1 MRAAVLT
8 RYGDVEGL
16 EVRDID
22 EPRAAA
28 GEVKVRIAASS
39 LNALDLKLITGAL
52 KDWFPLRLPAI
63 LGFDASGEVV
73 EMGPGASGFQV
84 GDLVFGQI
92 RHGLAEY
99 ATAPVGVLAR
109 IPPGLSPVDA
119 AALPVVALTGA
130 QLVEEA
136 INPKPGARLLVTGA
150 VGSVGRVAVYLA
162 RARGARVIAGVR
174 SRQLGEAVA
183 LGADEVVALD
193 DAAAVE
199 RLPAL
204 DAIADTVGGETVAR
218 LLPKLAPGG
227 VLGTVLGAPRGAKG
241 EVTVRAIES
250 HPDPRRLVELAEE
263 VVRGK
268 LVIPIAGRFP
278 LAQVREAF
286 QRAGQGA
293 GKVLLTPR
301 ETP

>member
-16 EVRDID
+16 EVRNID
-22 EPRAAA
+22 EPRAGA
-28 GEVKVRIAASS
+28 GEAKLRIAASS
-39 LNALDLKLITGAL
+39 LNAMDVKLITGAL
-52 KDWFPLRLPAI
+52 KEWFPLQLPAV

-73 EMGPGASGFQV
+73 EVGPGASGFRV
-84 GDLVFGQI
+84 GDSVFGQV

-130 QLVEEA
+130 QLVEA

-150 VGSVGRVAVYLA
+150 VGSVGRVAVYVA

-174 SRQLGEAVA
+174 GRQLREAGA

-218 LLPKLAPGG
+218 LLPRLAPGG
-227 VLGTVLGAPRGAKG
+227 VLGTVLGAPPGAKDH
-241 EVTVRAIES
+241 VTVRAIQV
-250 HPDPRRLVELAEE
+250 HPEPQRLAQLAED

-268 LVIPIAGRFP
+268 LVLPIAGRFP
-278 LAQVREAF
+278 LAQIREAF

-293 GKVLLTPR
+293 GKVLVTP
-301 ETP
+301 

>member
-8 RYGDVEGL
+8 RYGNVEGL
-16 EVRDID
+16 EVRNID
-22 EPRAAA
+22 EPRAGA
-28 GEVKVRIAASS
+28 GEVKLRIAASS
-39 LNALDLKLITGAL
+39 LNAMDLKLVTGVL
-52 KDWFPLRLPAI
+52 KDWFPLQLPAV

-73 EMGPGASGFQV
+73 ELGPGASGFRV
-84 GDLVFGQI
+84 GDAVFGQV

-99 ATAPVGVLAR
+99 ATGPVGVLAR

-130 QLVEEA
+130 QLVEA

-174 SRQLGEAVA
+174 GRQLREAGA

-204 DAIADTVGGETVAR
+204 DAIADTVAGETVAR

-227 VLGTVLGAPRGAKG
+227 VLGTVLGEPPGAKG
-241 EVTVRAIES
+241 RVTVRAIQV
-250 HPDPRRLVELAEE
+250 HPDPQRLVQLAEE

-268 LVIPIAGRFP
+268 LVLPIAGRFP
-278 LAQVREAF
+278 LEQIRDAF

-293 GKVLLTPR
+293 GKVLVTP
-301 ETP
+301 

>member
-8 RYGDVEGL
+8 RYGDLEGL
-16 EVRDID
+16 EVRTID
-22 EPRAAA
+22 EPRAGA
-28 GEVKVRIAASS
+28 GEVKLRIAASS
-39 LNALDLKLITGAL
+39 LNALDLKLVTGAL
-52 KDWFPLRLPAI
+52 KQWFPLQLPAV

-84 GDLVFGQI
+84 GDSVFGQV
-92 RHGLAEY
+92 RHGLAEF

-119 AALPVVALTGA
+119 AALPTVVLTGA

-136 INPKPGARLLVTGA
+136 VNTKPGARLLVTGA
-150 VGSVGRVAVYLA
+150 VGSVGRVAVYVA

-174 SRQLGEAVA
+174 GRQLGEASS

-193 DAAAVE
+193 DGAAVE

-227 VLGTVLGAPRGAKG
+227 VLGTVLGAPPGAK
-241 EVTVRAIES
+241 VTVRAIQV
-250 HPDPRRLVELAEE
+250 HPDPKRLLQLAED

-268 LVIPIAGRFP
+268 LVLPIAGRFP
-278 LAQVREAF
+278 LAQIRDAF
-286 QRAGQGA
+286 QRGGQGA
-293 GKVLLTPR
+293 GKVLVTP
-301 ETP
+301 